1 MKKLLVVLISS
12 LTFLSCSEKTIKI
25 ACVGDSITEGA
36 GIEKQNQFA
45 YPVILDSLLTERV
58 EVLNCGRGGS
68 ATQKTSDF
76 SYWNTK
82 EFSNLFTYKPNIVI
96 IAHGTNDTK
105 SQNWNAERFEQDY
118 QALIDTIQ
126 SMSTKPKIVMCIPV
140 PVFGEMWGI
149 NDSTL
154 VTGVIPVIKK
164 IAERNRLQLIDL
176 NTPLKD
182 KNQFFPDN
190 IHPNEAGAREMAAI
204 VAKEIKLK

>member
-1 MKKLLVVLISS
+1 
-12 LTFLSCSEKTIKI
+12 
-25 ACVGDSITEGA
+25 
-36 GIEKQNQFA
+36 
-45 YPVILDSLLTERV
+45 
-58 EVLNCGRGGS
+58 
-68 ATQKTSDF
+68 
-76 SYWNTK
+76 
-82 EFSNLFTYKPNIVI
+82 
-96 IAHGTNDTK
+96 
-105 SQNWNAERFEQDY
+105 
-118 QALIDTIQ
+118 
-126 SMSTKPKIVMCIPV
+126 MCIPV

-164 IAERNRLQLIDL
+164 IAERNQLQLIDL